1 MTILWLILAFI
12 AGTLFGAVA
21 MSLFIAGNRNGD
33 DSLNVGGG
41 EIVDNE
47 HTTKI

>member
-41 EIVDNE
+41 KIVDNE

>member
-33 DSLNVGGG
+33 DSLNGGG
-41 EIVDNE
+41 IVDNE

>member
-41 EIVDNE
+41 IVDNE

>member
-33 DSLNVGGG
+33 DSLNGGG
-41 EIVDNE
+41 KIVDNE

>member
-33 DSLNVGGG
+33 DSLNGGDF
-41 EIVDNE
+41 VDNE
-47 HTTKI
+47 HNTKT

>member
-12 AGTLFGAVA
+12 AGALFGAVA
-21 MSLFIAGNRNGD
+21 MSLFMAGNRNGD
-33 DSLNVGGG
+33 DSLNRGGG

-47 HTTKI
+47 RNTKI